1 MDWFKLA
8 YTVLGGLGI
17 FFYGMKMLSEGLQ
30 AAASQWIRKAI
41 NTLTT
46 NRFMAVLVGLGVT
59 CFVQSSS
66 ITTVMVVG
74 FVNAGLMD
82 LSQAIGVILG
92 ANIGTTIT
100 GWIISIKIGK
110 YSLLLIGLS
119 IFPLLFSRNERI
131 SQVGRVVFA
140 LGMVF
145 LGLELM
151 SGAFKPLRTNEE
163 FLAMMQYFSA
173 ADLPSLLG
181 TILIGCLL
189 TFVVQSSSAMLGIT
203 IALASSGSITFQ
215 TALALVM
222 GENIGTTITAL
233 LASIGAN
240 TNARRAG
247 AAHAVFNLLGV
258 LILTSVFWIYKDFIE
273 MIIGGVADF
282 TDAEGQKP
290 YVAAHIAAG
299 HTVFNVANVILFL
312 PLMKYLELVVRKLVP
327 DKAYKEQKKLEFFGD
342 ASTTSPALA
351 IGLARA
357 ELIKMAELVTKLFD
371 ITKTFLNSPQELTE
385 LIQKINKFEHIT
397 DKMHMEITVFMGK
410 VMESQMTGEE
420 SNRVKAI
427 LRMAEELESIADYC
441 QSIMKY
447 AQRSFRQ
454 GFVFDQPTKDEI
466 EALSN
471 KASELYQ
478 HVADRIVRYE
488 HVNIDR
494 LRPEWNEFNEL
505 VEKIKETHVERVA
518 EGKFLPVASLT
529 LSDIVVSFRRIKN
542 HTVNLAEAYQGGK
555 QLTPTV

>member
-1 MDWFKLA
+1 MDWFKLT

-74 FVNAGLMD
+74 FVNAGLME
-82 LSQAIGVILG
+82 LAQAIGVILG

-151 SGAFKPLRTNEE
+151 SGAFKPLRTNDD
-163 FLAMMQYFSA
+163 FLALMQYFT
-173 ADLPSLLG
+173 ADDFFSLVG
-181 TILIGCLL
+181 TIFIGCLL

-203 IALASSGSITFQ
+203 IALASTGAITFQ

-247 AAHAVFNLLGV
+247 VAHAVFNVLGV
-258 LILTSVFWIYKDFIE
+258 MVLTCVFWIYKDFIE
-273 MIIGGVADF
+273 LIIGGAADF
-282 TDAEGQKP
+282 ADAEGQKP

-299 HTVFNVANVILFL
+299 HTVFNVANVLLFL
-312 PLMKYLELVVRKLVP
+312 PLMKYLELVVRKIVP

-385 LIQKINKFEHIT
+385 LIQKIDKFERIT

-410 VMESQMTGEE
+410 VMESHLSVEE
-420 SNRVKAI
+420 TNRVKAI

-441 QSIMKY
+441 QSI
-447 AQRSFRQ
+447 
-454 GFVFDQPTKDEI
+454 
-466 EALSN
+466 
-471 KASELYQ
+471 
-478 HVADRIVRYE
+478 
-488 HVNIDR
+488 
-494 LRPEWNEFNEL
+494 
-505 VEKIKETHVERVA
+505 
-518 EGKFLPVASLT
+518 
-529 LSDIVVSFRRIKN
+529 
-542 HTVNLAEAYQGGK
+542 
-555 QLTPTV
+555 